1 MAAAKSAPRSRAKSA
16 AGPAAGPAK
25 SLPPDSVQP
34 RDLAAWGRWLE
45 KHHERPNGVWLVSYK
60 RSTGKAKFTYPES
73 VEEAL
78 RYGWV
83 DSIARTLDPER
94 TMQWFAPR
102 KKGSGWAATNHARVA
117 RLIAEGR
124 MTPAGLA
131 KVEAAKADGSWD
143 RLVKAHAEGPSKDL
157 VAAFRR
163 HAGSA
168 SHFAAF
174 PPGVRKQILEW
185 IATAKRP
192 ATRSARVEQTARL
205 AARNERANEWVPRSK
220 RTTRQD

>member
-1 MAAAKSAPRSRAKSA
+1 MAAVKAAARAAANTGARAATSTSSVLPR
-16 AGPAAGPAK
+16 
-25 SLPPDSVQP
+25 DTVQP
-34 RDLAAWGRWLE
+34 KDLAAWGRWLE
-45 KHHERPNGVWLVSYK
+45 RNHERPNGVWLVTFK
-60 RSTGKAKFTYPES
+60 RTSGKARFSYAEA

-78 RYGWV
+78 RFGWV

-124 MTPAGLA
+124 MAPAGLA

-143 RLVKAHAEGPSKDL
+143 RLVKAHAEGPPRDL

-168 SHFAAF
+168 KHFAAF
-174 PPGVRKQILEW
+174 PLGVRKQILEW
-185 IATAKRP
+185 IATAKRVE
-192 ATRSARVEQTARL
+192 TRAARVEQTARL
-205 AARNERANEWVPRSK
+205 AAKNQRANQWVPPDK
-220 RTTRQD
+220 RRTR